1 MFRPFRAKRNGIDN
15 LERNGLSA
23 PHYNVLYRECDVM
36 MNLMASKM
44 TSIGTWRKAH
54 TPPKGNG
61 HSSCYALI
69 SIFHL
74 FFQFSLI
81 FLKFVFSRF
90 GTLPSFQFSPL
101 IFKIS
106 LIQSYIFLIDFLYL
120 FLQFHPLTLSQLGI
134 ELYNLFPFILPF
146 YEVITISNKLSN
158 IGLMINYVI
167 IYFLIFTLIRN
178 GFGKKNQSY

>member
-1 MFRPFRAKRNGIDN
+1 
-15 LERNGLSA
+15 
-23 PHYNVLYRECDVM
+23 M

-61 HSSCYALI
+61 HFLCYALI

-74 FFQFSLI
+74 FFQFSPI
-81 FLKFVFSRF
+81 FLNFVFSRF
-90 GTLPSFQFSPL
+90 GTLPSFQFS
-101 IFKIS
+101 S

-178 GFGKKNQSY
+178 GFGKKKPKLLNFVEPIIQIVGLAG

>member
-1 MFRPFRAKRNGIDN
+1 MAFQERNGTCGMKPERSGQNLAEKSGMDWDLKWDENCFILFCFLNWYEMFRPFRAKRNGIDN

-61 HSSCYALI
+61 HSLCYALI

-74 FFQFSLI
+74 FFQFSPI
-81 FLKFVFSRF
+81 FLNFVFSRF
-90 GTLPSFQFSPL
+90 GTLPSF
-101 IFKIS
+101 
-106 LIQSYIFLIDFLYL
+106 
-120 FLQFHPLTLSQLGI
+120 
-134 ELYNLFPFILPF
+134 
-146 YEVITISNKLSN
+146 
-158 IGLMINYVI
+158 
-167 IYFLIFTLIRN
+167 
-178 GFGKKNQSY
+178 